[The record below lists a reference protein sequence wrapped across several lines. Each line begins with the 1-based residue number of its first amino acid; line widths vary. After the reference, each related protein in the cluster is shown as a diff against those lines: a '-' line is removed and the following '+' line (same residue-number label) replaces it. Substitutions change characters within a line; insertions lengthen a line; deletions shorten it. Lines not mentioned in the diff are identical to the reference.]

1 MTGKL
6 SVIFMNLVENIKN
19 LFFYFK
25 DRQVLKNIF
34 LIKKELAV
42 GNYFSRVMTGNV
54 EVQSLPDIKYNTHK
68 TLPVF
73 THGRCLEIVDQLCIA
88 T

>member
-19 LFFYFK
+19 LLFYFK

-34 LIKKELAV
+34 LTKKRAC
-42 GNYFSRVMTGNV
+42 SRKLFLKSN
-54 EVQSLPDIKYNTHK
+54 DWK
-68 TLPVF
+68 
-73 THGRCLEIVDQLCIA
+73 C
-88 T
+88 